1 MSGGTSVRGGL
12 TLAWAAALVGF
23 LRFWE
28 LTNLV
33 PPLAG
38 WACVYLV
45 AYAATVALVEG
56 PAALR
61 RRAEVGRLA
70 VWAGLVVAVLVG
82 TLLVPTVQVR
92 AAIVRTTLLVRVI
105 DTVVPLWITARAGVV
120 LWKGATRVLAL
131 AGFAATFFLAL
142 WGLMA
147 RMPGRSFRGTPAALT
162 AAQQEVRAQLEADV
176 RALATDI
183 GPRHYR
189 QPAALADAAAYVER
203 ELRATGREVASQPFV
218 VNGQSFRNLEVV
230 IPGTVRPGE
239 IVVVGAHYDTVE
251 GTPGA
256 DDNAS
261 GVAMLLALA
270 RAWQGMAFARTVK
283 LVAFANE
290 EPPFFDTDDMGSRVY
305 AARAAE
311 RGERIVAMVSL
322 ETVGFFSDEPGSQAY
337 PPPFSLL
344 YPSVGNFIGF
354 VGNLASRPLVTR
366 ALAAFRRVAQLPSE
380 GIAAPSG
387 VPGVDW
393 SDQQGFWRHGY
404 MALMITDTAPF
415 RYAHYH
421 YRTDTPDRLD
431 YDRMVRL
438 AVGLYAMFGELAGAA
453 PGS

>member
-1 MSGGTSVRGGL
+1 MSGSTSVRVGL

-45 AYAATVALVEG
+45 GYAATVAVFEG

-70 VWAGLVVAVLVG
+70 VWAGLIVAVLVG
-82 TLLVPTVQVR
+82 TLLVPTVQAR
-92 AAIVRTTLLVRVI
+92 AAIVRTTLFVRVI
-105 DTVVPLWITARAGVV
+105 DTVVPLWVTARAGVL
-120 LWKGATRVLAL
+120 LWKGATRVLVL
-131 AGFAATFFLAL
+131 GGFAATFLLAL

-147 RMPGRSFRGTPAALT
+147 RMPGQSFRGAPPALT
-162 AAQQEVRAQLEADV
+162 AAQQEVRAQLAADV

-189 QPAALADAAAYVER
+189 QPAALADAAAYIER
-203 ELRATGREVASQPFV
+203 AFRAAGREVASQPFV
-218 VNGQSFRNLEVV
+218 VSGQSFRNLEVV
-230 IPGTVRPGE
+230 IPGTVRPAE
-239 IVVVGAHYDTVE
+239 IVVVGAHYDTAE

-261 GVAMLLALA
+261 GVAVLLALA

-290 EPPFFDTDDMGSRVY
+290 EPPFFDTDGMGSRIY

-311 RGERIVAMVSL
+311 RGERIVGMVSR
-322 ETVGFFSDEPGSQAY
+322 
-337 PPPFSLL
+337 
-344 YPSVGNFIGF
+344 
-354 VGNLASRPLVTR
+354 SRPSATSATSR
-366 ALAAFRRVAQLPSE
+366 AARRIRRRSASSIRAW
-380 GIAAPSG
+380 GTSSG
-387 VPGVDW
+387 SSATSRPGRW
-393 SDQQGFWRHGY
+393 
-404 MALMITDTAPF
+404 
-415 RYAHYH
+415 
-421 YRTDTPDRLD
+421 
-431 YDRMVRL
+431 
-438 AVGLYAMFGELAGAA
+438 
-453 PGS
+453 